1 MNRKERTVF
10 ITILINGL
18 LILFKF
24 WLASASG
31 SLALRSSAMHSL
43 ADLAIGVFVLIG
55 LFVSRR
61 ERARDTARPGF
72 SSVENWVALA
82 VSGAIFYVGFDIVRE
97 VLAGERPEL
106 RNLVPITLAA
116 LVTVAVAYV
125 IARYKLYVGRQTDS
139 PALIASGYHS
149 QVDIYASIVVV
160 AGLAGAAL
168 GLRNLDTA
176 AAAVVA
182 VMIFLSGYQIAAS
195 AVAALRHRRLLDLE
209 GETGEAAPSRH
220 NWWRV
225 YGPTAGALLVAIYL
239 LSGLYSVQPGESAVV
254 RRFGKV
260 IEQATPGLHYRW
272 PTPFERIDVVAV
284 DQVRRI
290 ETSPTQML
298 TGDENLISIRASVH
312 YSVSDPA
319 AFVLNV
325 AEPERLVTQAGM
337 AALRQVVAREAVD
350 ALLTVDKTAIQQ
362 RTAAAA
368 QAALDRN
375 RSGVRIVGVQLL
387 ESAPPPEV
395 AEAFRD
401 VASAREDQNTFINEA
416 VAYRNEV
423 LPVARGDADKARQ
436 AAIAYASEK
445 IALASG
451 EAASFVA
458 RQGAYADA
466 PAVTRQRLYLEAV
479 ERSLA
484 GARKFVLDPEI
495 SPQTTDLWIP
505 QSAKTQLLPQKP

>member
-10 ITILINGL
+10 ITILINGI

-31 SLALRSSAMHSL
+31 SLALRSSALHSL
-43 ADLAIGVFVLIG
+43 ADLAIGIFVLAG
-55 LFVSRR
+55 LFLSRR
-61 ERARDTARPGF
+61 ERSKIDTQTSVSA
-72 SSVENWVALA
+72 VENWIALA
-82 VSGAIFYVGFDIVRE
+82 VSGAIFYVGVDIVRE
-97 VLAGERPEL
+97 VLAGETPEL
-106 RNLVPITLAA
+106 RNLVLITLAS

-125 IARYKLYVGRQTDS
+125 VARYKLYVGRQTNS

-168 GLRNLDTA
+168 GLPKLDTA

-195 AVAALRHRRLLDLE
+195 AIGALRHRRLLDLE
-209 GETGEAAPSRH
+209 GETDAAAPSRH

-225 YGPTAGALLVAIYL
+225 YGPAAGALLVAIYL
-239 LSGLYSVQPGESAVV
+239 GSGFYSVQPGESAVV

-260 IEQATPGLHYRW
+260 IEQAQPGLHYRW
-272 PTPFERIDVVAV
+272 PTPIERVDVVAV
-284 DQVRRI
+284 DRVRRV
-290 ETSPTQML
+290 ETVPAQML

-312 YSVSDPA
+312 YSVTDPA

-325 AEPERLVTQAGM
+325 AEPERLVTQAGI
-337 AALRQVVAREAVD
+337 AALRQVIAQEAVD

-368 QAALDRN
+368 QAALSRN

-387 ESAPPPEV
+387 ESAPPLEV
-395 AEAFRD
+395 AQAFRD
-401 VASAREDQNTFINEA
+401 VASAREDRNTFANEA

-423 LPVARGDADKARQ
+423 LPVARGDADRIRQ
-436 AAIAYASEK
+436 AAIAYAAEK
-445 IALASG
+445 RALALG
-451 EAASFVA
+451 EGASFVA
-458 RQGAYADA
+458 RQKAYAGA
-466 PAVTRQRLYLEAV
+466 PEITRQRLYLEAV
-479 ERSLA
+479 EGSLA
-484 GARKFVLDPEI
+484 GARKFVLDPEV
-495 SPQTTDLWIP
+495 SPKTTDLWIP
-505 QSAKTQLLPQKP
+505 RSSKAQMLPQKP